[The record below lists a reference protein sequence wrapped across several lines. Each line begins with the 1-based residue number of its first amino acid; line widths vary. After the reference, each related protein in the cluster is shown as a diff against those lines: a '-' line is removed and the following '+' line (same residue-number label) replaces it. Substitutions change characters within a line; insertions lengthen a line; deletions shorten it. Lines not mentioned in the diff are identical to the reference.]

1 MLRVSSPLK
10 LRNTS
15 YFCQAVEEEK
25 ELGKDEESVSMP
37 IKAIRKYRSD
47 MQDLKK
53 QKRSIRISLEP
64 KKE

>member
-1 MLRVSSPLK
+1 MLQVSSPLK

-15 YFCQAVEEEK
+15 YFRQAAEKEK
-25 ELGKDEESVSMP
+25 ELGKDEEFVSMP
-37 IKAIRKYRSD
+37 IKAIRKYKSD

-53 QKRSIRISLEP
+53 QKRSIRISLEL